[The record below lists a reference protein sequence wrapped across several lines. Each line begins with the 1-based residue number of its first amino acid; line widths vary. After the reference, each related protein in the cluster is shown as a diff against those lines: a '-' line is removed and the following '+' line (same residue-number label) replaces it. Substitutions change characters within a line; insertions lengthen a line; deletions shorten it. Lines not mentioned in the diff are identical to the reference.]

1 MFKYRRAIVSAIA
14 GLLVFSLL
22 AGVIVMVVSAKTSSE
37 IQSEIN
43 ALQQNAEQL
52 AEDRDALEKEIS
64 ANRSQTLTIVEQK
77 AQVDREI
84 DLTRREVENVN
95 AQVHQ
100 YNLLISEKQA
110 ELDELEAEQD
120 ALFDSY
126 KLRMRVMQE
135 RGEISR
141 WAVIFQA
148 DSFSDML
155 NCRAMIEEIAKADQ
169 RMMDEMRELASTV
182 LAAKDALAEEKLCL
196 EEKKAELSAAQTLLE
211 EKRTES
217 DELLAQLLADKE
229 ELLAE
234 ADRYEAQE
242 AELSD
247 RIAALEQERTEA
259 LRKEWE
265 AAHPPQTGNDNN
277 NNNNTGSTEQPE
289 TPGDSD
295 DSSDVGDSDAE
306 AGSGTYPGTNETF
319 LFPTAAG
326 TVLTSPYGYRT
337 HPLTG
342 NYTMHNGVDL
352 ANNSGTPIYA
362 TKSGCVTTAAYNYAY
377 GYYVTINHM
386 DGYSS
391 LYGHMTNY
399 IVSEG
404 QYVTR
409 GEVIGYMGS
418 TGWSTG
424 PHLHFTIYYNGAT
437 VNPMNYISLP

>member
-1 MFKYRRAIVSAIA
+1 MFKYRRVIVSAIA

-22 AGVIVMVVSAKTSSE
+22 AGVIVMVVSAKSSDE
-37 IQSEIN
+37 IRAEID
-43 ALQQNAEQL
+43 ALQQNAQQL
-52 AEDRDALEKEIS
+52 AEDRDILEKEIS
-64 ANRSQTLTIVEQK
+64 ENRSRTLTTVEQK

-84 DLTRREVENVN
+84 ELTRREVENVN
-95 AQVHQ
+95 AQVHE

-110 ELDELEAEQD
+110 ELDELQAQQTE
-120 ALFDSY
+120 LLDSY

-135 RGEISR
+135 RGEVSR

-155 NCRAMIEEIAKADQ
+155 NCRAMIEEIAKTDQ
-169 RMMDEMRELASTV
+169 RMMDEMRALASSV
-182 LAAKDALAEEKLCL
+182 LAAKDTLAEEKLRS
-196 EEKKAELSAAQTLLE
+196 EEKKAELSAAQELLE
-211 EKRTES
+211 KKREES
-217 DELLAQLLADKE
+217 DGLLAQLLSDKE

-234 ADRYEAQE
+234 AEQYEAQE

-247 RIAALEQERTEA
+247 RIAALEHERTEA
-259 LRKEWE
+259 LRREWA
-265 AAHPPQTGNDNN
+265 AAHPPQTDHGNDNA
-277 NNNNTGSTEQPE
+277 TASTEAPTDGE
-289 TPGDSD
+289 TPDDGEPDGDAD
-295 DSSDVGDSDAE
+295 DNDSPA
-306 AGSGTYPGTNETF
+306 ASETF

-337 HPLTG
+337 HPITG

-362 TKSGCVTTAAYNYAY
+362 TKSGYVTTAVYNYSY

-399 IVSEG
+399 IVTEG
-404 QYVTR
+404 QYVAR

-424 PHLHFTIYYNGAT
+424 PHLHFTIYRNGAT
-437 VNPMNYISLP
+437 VNPMNFISLP

>member
-52 AEDRDALEKEIS
+52 AKNRDALEEEIS

-84 DLTRREVENVN
+84 DLTRQEVENVN

-182 LAAKDALAEEKLCL
+182 LAAKDALAEEKLRL

-217 DELLAQLLADKE
+217 DALLAQLLADKE

-234 ADRYEAQE
+234 AGRYEAQE
-242 AELSD
+242 AELSGQ
-247 RIAALEQERTEA
+247 IAALEQERTEA

-265 AAHPPQTGNDNN
+265 AAHPPQTDN

-289 TPGDSD
+289 TPEDSD
-295 DSSDVGDSDAE
+295 DSSDGGDSDGE

-362 TKSGCVTTAAYNYAY
+362 TKSGYVTTAVYNYAY